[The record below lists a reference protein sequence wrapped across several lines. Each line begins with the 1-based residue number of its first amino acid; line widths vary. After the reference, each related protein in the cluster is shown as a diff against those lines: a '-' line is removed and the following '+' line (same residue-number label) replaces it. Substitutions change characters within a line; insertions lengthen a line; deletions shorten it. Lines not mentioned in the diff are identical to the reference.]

1 MPTKDWLT
9 HAESL
14 YMSIA
19 QANDLDYDDDNDD
32 NDERDFQTMSAFISF
47 ARKSYS
53 EDVLV

>member
-1 MPTKDWLT
+1 MT

-32 NDERDFQTMSAFISF
+32 NDERDFQTMSASISF
-47 ARKSYS
+47 ARSSYS